1 MNENELTCAL
11 SALSGQRPKTPTE
24 LTENMVKAAR
34 RLEAERLRQ
43 KADIRKSSEPDTAP
57 TLGKPKTT
65 HCNAPT

>member
-11 SALSGQRPKTPTE
+11 SALSGQRPKAPTE

-43 KADIRKSSEPDTAP
+43 KADTRKNSEPDTAP
-57 TLGKPKTT
+57 TLGKPEKKKNNTL
-65 HCNAPT
+65 